1 MNTFE
6 IQIKRL
12 PKIVS
17 EKDTFISSYGKQF
30 EEVDVKLEKQHKEI
44 ADLKI
49 EKLESKHSEMEI
61 VTTKQ
66 QKDQK
71 TKNIRTL
78 HGKH

>member
-17 EKDTFISSYGKQF
+17 EKDTFISSYRKQF

-44 ADLKI
+44 ADLKAKHKKI
-49 EKLESKHSEMEI
+49 ELNGNSYN
-61 VTTKQ
+61 
-66 QKDQK
+66 K
-71 TKNIRTL
+71 TAERPEN
-78 HGKH
+78 